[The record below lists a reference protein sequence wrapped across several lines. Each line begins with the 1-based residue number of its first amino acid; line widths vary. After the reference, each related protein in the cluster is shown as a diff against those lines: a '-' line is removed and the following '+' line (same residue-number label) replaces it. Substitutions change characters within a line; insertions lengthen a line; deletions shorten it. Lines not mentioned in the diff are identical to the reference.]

1 MFSVSFQHGFE
12 GTIPYVTTDYNIKLP
27 GATEKIGAREAEET
41 YVKRQHPK
49 ARFYRKAH

>member
-12 GTIPYVTTDYNIKLP
+12 GTIPYVTTDYDIKLP

-41 YVKRQHPK
+41 YIKRLPP
-49 ARFYRKAH
+49 RCRLYRKAR